1 MESWNLIQFLM
12 MVAIA
17 TTVQTITGF
26 ALGLILVALTAAFGI
41 ISVVDC
47 AAIVS
52 LISLMNTGLLLRR
65 AYRELDLRLVLTIM
79 LGLLPMLVLGFVWL
93 DQVGRDQVSL
103 LKLVIGVMILV
114 AGVTL
119 MLRPS
124 TYAVMSPLPL
134 FTGVGLL
141 GGFFGGL
148 FSAAGAPIAYLMYRQ
163 PLPIPVIRACLLAV
177 FFLSTLARA
186 ILGGFAGHFSAD
198 VLLKAAFAAPV
209 MLVTTLLIEPYLA
222 SIPDQAVRRL
232 VFLSLM
238 VLGAYL
244 ILSPE

>member
-1 MESWNLIQFLM
+1 MEAWSLIQFLL
-12 MVAIA
+12 MVVIA

-26 ALGLILVALTAAFGI
+26 ALGLILVALTAAFGV

-52 LISLMNTGLLLRR
+52 LISLMNTGFLLRR
-65 AYRELDLRLVLTIM
+65 AYRELDFRLVLAIM
-79 LGLLPMLVLGFVWL
+79 IGLLPMLGAGFFWL
-93 DQVGRDQVSL
+93 DQVGRDQVAL
-103 LKLVIGVMILV
+103 LKLIIGVMVLL

-124 TYAVMSPLPL
+124 IYPAVSPLPL

-163 PLPIPVIRACLLAV
+163 PLSIPVIRACLLAV
-177 FFLSTLARA
+177 FFLSTFARA
-186 ILGGFAGHFSAD
+186 ILGGFAGHYSAD
-198 VLLKAAFAAPV
+198 VLLKTVLAAPV
-209 MLVTTLLIEPYLA
+209 MLVTTLLIEPHLS

-238 VLGAYL
+238 ILGAY
-244 ILSPE
+244 IIISPG